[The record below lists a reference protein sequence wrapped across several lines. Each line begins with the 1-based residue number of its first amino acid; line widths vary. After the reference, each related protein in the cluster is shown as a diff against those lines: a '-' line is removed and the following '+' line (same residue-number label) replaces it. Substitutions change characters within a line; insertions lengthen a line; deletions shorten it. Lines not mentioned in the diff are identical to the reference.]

1 MSDDIRCFMVVNLV
15 TDAICLKYKTEKND
29 RRDFDLAM
37 LPFIGFAKKA
47 FSHAYATAN
56 ESDRVQVDPAVSR
69 FGMIYGET
77 NGTLAYLVF
86 VRPDYPRPVAEQ
98 LADKHASAVDSMAS
112 DDTFQSAKG
121 TEQSAGAKKVYAA
134 VCKTLATE
142 YEGGDK
148 VSKVMREAD
157 QVKGVM
163 SENINQATKDLEA
176 GNATEKD
183 RIDHII
189 ALIARL
195 EKEEKIK
202 I

>member
-1 MSDDIRCFMVVNLV
+1 MVVSV
-15 TDAICLKYKTEKND
+15 VDQGILKQGDILLEYKTEKTD
-29 RRDFDLAM
+29 DRDFDLAM
-37 LPFIGFAKKA
+37 RPFIGSAKKA
-47 FSHAYATAN
+47 WRG
-56 ESDRVQVDPAVSR
+56 EGRVQVDPDVSR

-86 VRPDYPRPVAEQ
+86 VSPDYPGPVAEQ
-98 LADKHASAVDSMAS
+98 LADKHAGSVESMAS
-112 DDTFQSAKG
+112 DGTFQSAKG
-121 TEQSAGAKKVYAA
+121 TEQSAYAKKVYAA

-148 VSKVMREAD
+148 VSKVMMEVA

-195 EKEEKIK
+195 EKEEESQSE
-202 I
+202 